1 MAKGH
6 FLYKFNYLLAKNII
20 VYVNIQIELGLNINM
35 VEKRVVFF
43 GSKKIYSLPF
53 SKGGLEGI
61 LI

>member
-35 VEKRVVFF
+35 VEKRVVFSGQRKF
-43 GSKKIYSLPF
+43 IASLCRR
-53 SKGGLEGI
+53 GLEGI

>member
-35 VEKRVVFF
+35 VEKRVVFSGQRKF
-43 GSKKIYSLPF
+43 IASLC
-53 SKGGLEGI
+53 
-61 LI
+61 

>member
-35 VEKRVVFF
+35 VEKRVVFSGQRKF
-43 GSKKIYSLPF
+43 IASL
-53 SKGGLEGI
+53 SQREVWREY
-61 LI
+61 

>member
-35 VEKRVVFF
+35 VEKRVVFSGQRKF
-43 GSKKIYSLPF
+43 IASL
-53 SKGGLEGI
+53 SQRGLEGS
-61 LI
+61 